1 MTVIDPNTATV
12 GLSTARARV
21 RWDTSTDGRETETL
35 FDDRESS
42 NTTRLRA
49 FAYVNVDKTPLYRAI
64 MGIFMHAKQAFGIHL
79 RPAEVRDA
87 LAHRGFVLPEEEV
100 EAPLKQLAEWG
111 NLRTDPDTTDVS
123 TVDEFYRERLL
134 FQLTR
139 AGETAEAAIAFFEK
153 EVEQPGALQTSALSD
168 IRELLGELENL
179 ASGDLSDPSKVF
191 RTLKQLCERFEQLTD
206 NAQTFIRSLQRAID
220 LHGADEDVLLAYK
233 EKLVDYL
240 ERFVNKLLV
249 SSVEIAEALRIVEA
263 SGIEP
268 LLELTARHEIQD
280 RLDLDAPLLQKTVSS
295 WRGRWAGL
303 RRWFVARQGERS
315 QAEVLRA
322 KTREAIPALLGAIA
336 AHNDRRVSR
345 TDRHADLR
353 TLARWFA
360 QAPSD
365 ADAHRLWR
373 VAFGVTS
380 ARHLRVNDE
389 TLDAW
394 DQQGVTPKRSWL
406 EAPPVYIAPRLRT
419 TGRSRRGGNPR
430 NVIDRSAERAE
441 LARIAA
447 ETNRQI
453 AEARRQLATGQRL
466 LLSDLGELDPA
477 PFELFLE
484 LLGETLSQMTGAG
497 EAVETSSADGT
508 IAIRLEPIAG
518 APDAVIE
525 TPAGHLSGPEC
536 WITLTDSHAHLAVI
550 AEAIR

>member
-1 MTVIDPNTATV
+1 MTVIDPRTETV
-12 GLSTARARV
+12 GPNVARARL
-21 RWDTSTDGRETETL
+21 RWSTSTETFEDHEASTAGRL
-35 FDDRESS
+35 K
-42 NTTRLRA
+42 A
-49 FAYVNVDKTPLYRAI
+49 FAYVNVDKAPLYRAI
-64 MGIFMHAKQAFGIHL
+64 MGVFMDAKKAFGIHM

-87 LAHRGFVLPEEEV
+87 LAYRGFVLPEEEV

-111 NLRTDPDTTDVS
+111 NLRSDPDTTDVS
-123 TVDEFYRERLL
+123 SVDEFYRERLL

-153 EVEQPGALQTSALSD
+153 EVEQPGALQTSALTD
-168 IRELLGELENL
+168 IRDLLGELGAL
-179 ASGDLSDPSKVF
+179 GTVDQPDQSKVYG
-191 RTLKQLCERFEQLTD
+191 TLKQLCERFEQLTD

-233 EKLVDYL
+233 EKLIEYL

-249 SSVEIAEALRIVEA
+249 SSVEIAEALRAVEG

-280 RLDLDAPLLQKTVSS
+280 RLELDAPLLQRTISS

-303 RRWFVARQGERS
+303 RRWFVAVSGERS
-315 QAEVLRA
+315 QSEVLRA

-373 VAFGVTS
+373 VVFGITS

-389 TLDAW
+389 TLDTW
-394 DQQGVTPKRSWL
+394 DQHGVTAKRSWL
-406 EAPPVYIAPRLRT
+406 EAPPVFIAPRLRT
-419 TGRSRRGGNPR
+419 TGQSRRRGKPR

-453 AEARRQLATGQRL
+453 AEARRRLATGRRL
-466 LLSDLGELDPA
+466 LLSDLGTLDPA

-484 LLGETLSQMTGAG
+484 LLGDALSQMTGAR
-497 EAVETSSADGT
+497 EAVETTSIDGT
-508 IAIRLEPIAG
+508 IVIRLEPVSG
-518 APDAVIE
+518 APQAVIE
-525 TPAGHLSGPEC
+525 TPAGLLAGPDC
-536 WITLTDSHAHLAVI
+536 WITLTDSHAHLAMSL
-550 AEAIR
+550 EAAR